1 MDSVFRWEQWARFAR
16 RCAIL
21 SVLMAAVAVPA
32 ACQAREAKNVTD
44 LPPVNVWAT
53 GDCVRVNPVTGKYFI
68 DRPDIHPDYP
78 TGDYRSHNAVWDA
91 ARKTV
96 TLRAARNE
104 FVAFQVIVESHKPVS
119 GVKVRLDKLIGPRGA
134 AIGGRNV
141 ALFKAWYVEVKQRSS
156 VFDKL
161 GLGLGWYPDALIPIK
176 IGAPAAFD
184 IPDARNKIGP
194 KQKNQTI
201 WVDVY
206 VPRDRAA
213 APPGTY
219 RGEVH
224 VTGGVTSTL
233 IVSLDVWDF
242 ALPDER
248 HLRGDIWNSS
258 LARMPPD
265 LELAYYQMFHRHRF
279 QPGVCYH
286 RPKLKLA
293 GAKVTIDWTDYDARL
308 TKYVDGSA
316 FTKTHGYW
324 GPGEGVPITHIIL
337 PPNCGRGAGG
347 GWPVPL
353 PKGKLTPEYE
363 AAWRDFLRQ
372 AKEHYDAHPAWKK
385 IGKVVFMGS
394 LDEGYNMRVYK
405 RMMYYSTL
413 CSSAAGKGWYQFRV
427 DGGHNFATMK
437 MLRPYVDLWVM
448 ATFSHNGDKMTHYR
462 KLGLEGWFYGDM
474 IFEKASALSGSNTY
488 LDLDLLTC
496 RGPGWAAWW
505 HRSGFCSWEFDYHS
519 WSAWTVAANFR
530 HRRTSRHAKK
540 GSVFNGSG
548 LLIYPGKF
556 IGSKDPVPSIRFKAH
571 RRGFQDY
578 EYFWLLSQR
587 DGKKDAADKLCK
599 SIIHSHPFGN
609 PSHRKIEIW
618 KNNPE
623 AWDAVRIQMGNR
635 LSAGKTR

>member
-1 MDSVFRWEQWARFAR
+1 MHRLCLRAVG
-16 RCAIL
+16 L
-21 SVLMAAVAVPA
+21 GLVMAAASVTC
-32 ACQAREAKNVTD
+32 CQTARQGESGGTP
-44 LPPVNVWAT
+44 LTVWAT
-53 GDCVRVNPVTGKYFI
+53 GDGARVNPVTGKYFI
-68 DRPDIHPDYP
+68 DRTDIHPDYP
-78 TGDYRSHNAVWDA
+78 TGDYRARNAVWEA
-91 ARKTV
+91 ETKTV
-96 TLRAARNE
+96 RLHAARNE
-104 FVAFQVIVESHKPVS
+104 FVAFQIIVESERPAS
-119 GVKVRLDKLIGPRGA
+119 GVSVRLDRLVGPGGA
-134 AIGGRNV
+134 TISGKHV
-141 ALFKAWYVEVKQRSS
+141 ALFKTWYVQVKEQSS

-176 IGAPAAFD
+176 SGAPVRFN
-184 IPDARNKIGP
+184 IPEAKNKIGP
-194 KQKNQTI
+194 TQKNQGV

-206 VPRDRAA
+206 VPRGHRA

-219 RGEVH
+219 TGEIA
-224 VTGGVTSTL
+224 VTFGGTTTKLSVDL
-233 IVSLDVWDF
+233 AVWDF

-265 LELAYYQMFHRHRF
+265 AELGYYQMFHRHRF
-279 QPGVCYH
+279 QPGVCYY
-286 RPKLKLA
+286 RPKI
-293 GAKVTIDWTDYDARL
+293 KVNGGKVQIDWTDYDARL
-308 TKYVDGSA
+308 TRYVDGSA

-324 GPGEGVPITHIIL
+324 GPGEGVGLTHIIL
-337 PPNCGRGAGG
+337 PPNCGRSPGQ

-353 PKGKLTPEYE
+353 FRDKPTPEYE

-385 IGKVVFMGS
+385 IGKVLFMGS
-394 LDEGYNMRVYK
+394 LDEGYNRRTYD
-405 RMMYYSTL
+405 RMKYYSTL
-413 CSSAAGKGWYQFRV
+413 CASAAGKGWYQFRV

-448 ATFSHNGDKMTHYR
+448 HTFSHNGDKMTHYR

-474 IFEKASALSGSNTY
+474 IFEKASPLSGSNTY
-488 LDLDLLTC
+488 IDLDLLTC

-505 HRSGFCSWEFDYHS
+505 HRSGFCSWEFDYRS
-519 WSAWTVAANFR
+519 KNAWTVAANFR
-530 HRRTSRHAKK
+530 HRRNSRHARK
-540 GSVFNGSG
+540 GSVSNGSG

-556 IGSKDPVPSIRFKAH
+556 IGSKDPVASIRLKAH

-578 EYFWLLSQR
+578 EYFWLISQR
-587 DGKKDAADKLCK
+587 DGKTDGADTFCK

-623 AWDAVRIQMGNR
+623 AWDAVRIEMGNR
-635 LSAGKTR
+635 LNVGKAH